1 MQIAAEATTS
11 KSLHSLL
18 GATFCEFSATVQ
30 QSPLSRYKVIRR
42 NGAVAGFEQFKIS
55 EAVTKERHVRLRFD
69 DGLAGSVFPDDV
81 LETRAFGGRRDAAGF
96 CSVAVDPVAATV
108 VCDDGIR
115 PNPDSLYQDLLSG
128 RPGKGFSSSGLALM
142 AE

>member
-1 MQIAAEATTS
+1 MQIAAETTTS

-42 NGAVAGFEQFKIS
+42 NGAVAGFEPFKIS

-96 CSVAVDPVAATV
+96 CSVAGDPVA
-108 VCDDGIR
+108 
-115 PNPDSLYQDLLSG
+115 
-128 RPGKGFSSSGLALM
+128 
-142 AE
+142 